1 MGIQVASTAQLMCS
15 FGTSPSALTV
25 LPTNKVLCN
34 KLPAANVLDTIPLTN
49 IMTFGMCSS
58 PANPSVAAA
67 TAAAEGVLTPMPCVP
82 ATSAP
87 WTPGV
92 PNVLIADMAAVDDES
107 TCLCDYGGEISV
119 ESAGQEQVTES

>member
-34 KLPAANVLDTIPLTN
+34 NMPAANVLDTIPLTN

-107 TCLCDYGGEISV
+107 TCMCDYGGEISV

>member
-15 FGTSPSALTV
+15 FGTTPSALTV

-34 KLPAANVLDTIPLTN
+34 NLPAANVLDTVPMTN

-58 PANPSVAAA
+58 MANPAVASA
-67 TAAAEGVLTPMPCVP
+67 TAAAQGVLTPMPCVP

-92 PNVLIADMAAVDDES
+92 PSVLIAGMAAVDDES
-107 TCLCDYGGEISV
+107 TCMCSYGGEISV
-119 ESAGQEQVTES
+119 ESAGQESVTES

>member
-15 FGTSPSALTV
+15 FGTSPSELTV

-34 KLPAANVLDTIPLTN
+34 NLPAANVLDTIPLTN

-67 TAAAEGVLTPMPCVP
+67 TAAALGVLTPMPCVP

-107 TCLCDYGGEISV
+107 TCMCDYGGEISV

>member
-34 KLPAANVLDTIPLTN
+34 NMPAANVLDTIPLTN

-67 TAAAEGVLTPMPCVP
+67 TAAAEGVLTPMPCLP

-107 TCLCDYGGEISV
+107 TCMCDYGGEISV